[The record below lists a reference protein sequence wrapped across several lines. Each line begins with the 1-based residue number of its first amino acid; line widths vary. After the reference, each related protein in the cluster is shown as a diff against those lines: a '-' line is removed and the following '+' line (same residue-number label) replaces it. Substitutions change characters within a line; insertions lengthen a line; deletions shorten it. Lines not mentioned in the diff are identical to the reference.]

1 MPDEECSGPIPCLAA
16 PVGVRRR
23 TLNPPPPALPPMASD
38 TEHVAILGAGTMG
51 RGIAHAAAVVGHE
64 VTLRDVDES
73 VLDEAADA
81 VDGSIAGAV
90 DRGKL
95 DATAGDAAR
104 ERVRTTTSLD
114 DCADASVVIEAVP
127 EDLDLK
133 TSVLDEAVSVV
144 DEDALLTSNTSS
156 LPVTELAASLEDPSR
171 FCGLHF
177 FNPAYVMGLVE
188 VVTAEQTGDDARQ
201 HAVDFVESQGKEA
214 VVVRDAPGF
223 ASSRLGVTLGA
234 EAMRM
239 LETGTAKTADI
250 DAAMELG
257 YRHPM
262 GPLKLSDVVGLDVR
276 LDILEH
282 LREELGERF
291 RPPEVLRRKVRA
303 GHLGQKSGR
312 GFYVW
317 EDGEAVRPVDE
328 V

>member
-1 MPDEECSGPIPCLAA
+1 MESEP
-16 PVGVRRR
+16 
-23 TLNPPPPALPPMASD
+23 
-38 TEHVAILGAGTMG
+38 EHVAVLGAGTMG
-51 RGIAHAAAVVGHE
+51 RGIAHAAAVVGHA

-73 VLDEAADA
+73 VLAEAADA
-81 VDGSIAGAV
+81 VDGTLSGAV
-90 DRGKL
+90 DRDKL
-95 DATAGDAAR
+95 TEAEASAAR
-104 ERVRTTTSLD
+104 DRVRTTLEMD
-114 DCADASVVIEAVP
+114 DCADATVVVEAVP
-127 EDLDLK
+127 EQLDLK
-133 TSVLDEAVSVV
+133 TSVLAEAEATVN
-144 DEDALLTSNTSS
+144 DDALLASNTSS
-156 LPVTELAASLEDPSR
+156 LPVTELAASLDDPER

-188 VVTAEQTGDDARQ
+188 VVTAEQTGDSARQ
-201 HAVDFVESQGKEA
+201 HAIDIVESLGKEA

-239 LETGTAKTADI
+239 LETGAAATADI

-328 V
+328 E

>member
-1 MPDEECSGPIPCLAA
+1 
-16 PVGVRRR
+16 
-23 TLNPPPPALPPMASD
+23 MAGA

-51 RGIAHAAAVVGHE
+51 RGIAHAAAVVGHD
-64 VTLRDVDES
+64 VTMRDVDES

-81 VDGSIAGAV
+81 VDGTLSGAV
-90 DRGKL
+90 ERDKL
-95 DATAGDAAR
+95 DAGAAEAAR
-104 ERVRTTTSLD
+104 DRIRTTTDLA
-114 DCADASVVIEAVP
+114 DCADATVVVEAVP
-127 EDLDLK
+127 EDIDLK
-133 TSVLDEAVSVV
+133 TTVLGEAEATVN
-144 DEDALLTSNTSS
+144 EDALLTSNTSS
-156 LPVTELAASLEDPSR
+156 LPVTELAASLDRPER

-188 VVTAEQTGDDARQ
+188 VVTAEQTGDGARQ
-201 HAVDFVESQGKEA
+201 HAVEFVESLEKEA

-239 LETGTAKTADI
+239 LETGAAGTADI

-317 EDGEAVRPVDE
+317 EDGEVVRPVDE
-328 V
+328 E

>member
-1 MPDEECSGPIPCLAA
+1 MTG
-16 PVGVRRR
+16 
-23 TLNPPPPALPPMASD
+23 N

-51 RGIAHAAAVVGHE
+51 RGIAHAAAVVGHD
-64 VTLRDVDES
+64 VTMRDVDED
-73 VLDEAADA
+73 VLVAAAEA
-81 VDGSIAGAV
+81 VDGTISGAV
-90 DRGKL
+90 ERDKL
-95 DATAGDAAR
+95 DADTAAAAR
-104 ERVRTTTSLD
+104 ERVRTTTDLD
-114 DCADASVVIEAVP
+114 DCADASIVIEAVP

-133 TSVLDEAVSVV
+133 TSVLDEAVAAVG
-144 DEDALLTSNTSS
+144 EDALITSNTSS
-156 LPVTELAASLEDPSR
+156 LPVTELAASLDDPSR

-188 VVTAEQTGDDARQ
+188 VVTAEQTSDTARE
-201 HAVDFVESQGKEA
+201 HAVRFVESLEKEA

-239 LETGTAKTADI
+239 LETGAAATADI

-262 GPLKLSDVVGLDVR
+262 GPLELSDVVGLDVR

-291 RPPEVLRRKVRA
+291 RPPEILRRKVRA

-328 V
+328 A

>member
-1 MPDEECSGPIPCLAA
+1 
-16 PVGVRRR
+16 VRLQRR
-23 TLNPPPPALPPMASD
+23 TLNGVPLAFVDMAD
-38 TEHVAILGAGTMG
+38 TTEHVAILGAGTMG

-73 VLDEAADA
+73 VLDEAAEA
-81 VDGSIAGAV
+81 VDESITGAA

-95 DATAGDAAR
+95 DAAAAEAAR
-104 ERVRTTTSLD
+104 QRVRTTED
-114 DCADASVVIEAVP
+114 IDACADATVVIEAVP
-127 EDLDLK
+127 EQLDLK
-133 TSVLDEAVSVV
+133 TSVLDEAVAVV
-144 DEDALLTSNTSS
+144 DDDALVTSNTSS

-201 HAVDFVESQGKEA
+201 HAIDFVESLEKEA

-328 V
+328 A

>member
-1 MPDEECSGPIPCLAA
+1 MVNGTE
-16 PVGVRRR
+16 
-23 TLNPPPPALPPMASD
+23 

-51 RGIAHAAAVVGHE
+51 RGIAHAAAVVGHD

-73 VLDEAADA
+73 VLEEAADA
-81 VDGSIAGAV
+81 VDGTLSGAV
-90 DRGKL
+90 DRDKL
-95 DATAGDAAR
+95 TDTAADAAR
-104 ERVRTTTSLD
+104 NRIRTTLELA
-114 DCADASVVIEAVP
+114 DCADATIAIEAVP
-127 EDLDLK
+127 EQVDLK
-133 TSVLDEAVSVV
+133 TSVLAEAEATV
-144 DEDALLTSNTSS
+144 DGDALLASNTSS
-156 LPVTELAASLEDPSR
+156 LPVTELAASLDRPER

-188 VVTAEQTGDDARQ
+188 VVTAEQTGEGPRQ
-201 HAVDFVESQGKEA
+201 HAIDFVESLEKEA

-239 LETGTAKTADI
+239 LETGTAKTVDI

-291 RPPEVLRRKVRA
+291 RPPEILRRKVRA

-317 EDGEAVRPVDE
+317 EDGEAVRPVDVE
-328 V
+328 